1 MSTGVGIIGTE
12 TEYGIISRHPRG
24 FDPLTNSILLVNS
37 YPLPYKDVI
46 WDYAEESPLFDIRGF
61 KVEGDVEVPDEDE
74 NRSINRVL
82 PNGGR
87 LYIDSAHPE
96 YSTPECGNALE
107 LVKYELAG
115 DRIVDRSREE
125 ASTITSKELIIYR
138 NNVDSQGNSY
148 GYHENYLL
156 RRDIPFET
164 ITAYL
169 TPFFVTRQI
178 YCGSG
183 KIHNRGT
190 DPECPFMISQRA
202 DMIEKRVGLE
212 TMNRRPIINTRDEPH
227 ADREQYRRLHVI
239 VGDANMS
246 EISTYLKAGLTS
258 LVLGVLEGGGNLSL
272 ELADPVRAV
281 HQIGRDPRC
290 EIELELADGRRM
302 TAVEVQREYLN
313 RVDGYYSGD
322 HRDEIA
328 DDLVRRW
335 NHVLDRLEEDPMGLS
350 REVDWVIK
358 KRMMESYME
367 RKGVG
372 WDDENVHM
380 MDLQYHDLREDRGLY
395 HNLVRNGYVETLV
408 SREDVLR
415 AVDNPPDGTRAYF
428 RGMCLRKFPHRVFGA
443 SWTSILFYMDE
454 ENIKRIPM
462 MEPLKGSREI
472 TEGLFERSETVE
484 DLLANIG
491 G

>member
-1 MSTGVGIIGTE
+1 MSTGAGIIGSE
-12 TEYGIISRHPRG
+12 TEYGIISRHPKG
-24 FDPLTNSILLVNS
+24 FDPLTNSVLLVNS

-61 KVEGDVEVPDEDE
+61 KVEGDVEIPDEDE
-74 NRSINRVL
+74 NRSINRIL

-87 LYIDSAHPE
+87 LYVDSAHPE
-96 YSTPECGNALE
+96 YSTPECVNALE

-115 DRIVDRSREE
+115 DLIVDRSREE
-125 ASTITSKELIIYR
+125 AGTITSKDLIIYK

-156 RRDIPFET
+156 RRDIQFET
-164 ITAYL
+164 IIRQM
-169 TPFFVTRQI
+169 TPFFATRQI

-183 KIHNRGT
+183 KIHNRGI
-190 DPECPFMISQRA
+190 DSECPFMISQRA
-202 DMIEKRVGLE
+202 DMIEKRIGLE

-227 ADREQYRRLHVI
+227 ADRERYRRFHVI

-246 EISTYLKAGLTS
+246 EVSTYLKVGLTS
-258 LVLGVLEGGGNLSL
+258 LVLGVLEGGGGLSL
-272 ELADPVRAV
+272 ELEDPVRAIR
-281 HQIGRDPRC
+281 QISRDPTCTSRV
-290 EIELELADGRRM
+290 ELSGGRRM
-302 TAVEVQREYLN
+302 TGVEIQREYLEL
-313 RVDGYYSGD
+313 VDGYYSGD
-322 HRDEIA
+322 RRDEVVE
-328 DDLVRRW
+328 DLIVRW
-335 NHVLDRLEEDPMGLS
+335 GYVLNRLEEDPMVLS

-380 MDLQYHDLREDRGLY
+380 MDLQYHDLREDKGLY
-395 HNLVRNGYVETLV
+395 RNLVRNSYVETLV
-408 SREDVLR
+408 TREEVLQ

-462 MEPLKGSREI
+462 MEPLKGSKEI
-472 TEGLFERSETVE
+472 TEELLERSETVE
-484 DLLANIG
+484 ELLANIG